1 MCIPNLDHI
10 TGPICNVHV
19 QYRPQALQH
28 YMHVS
33 FVEIH
38 HIAREF
44 HEKNTRETL
53 KAKIQAKIHEKKL
66 ASYRWLYLSW
76 ESENCLNFSGYNFG
90 CLS

>member
-1 MCIPNLDHI
+1 MQCTCKVQA
-10 TGPICNVHV
+10 TGIA
-19 QYRPQALQH
+19 ALH
-28 YMHVS
+28 ACFMRGNPLYAH
-33 FVEIH
+33 
-38 HIAREF
+38 EF

-53 KAKIQAKIHEKKL
+53 KAKIHEKKL

>member
-1 MCIPNLDHI
+1 MQCTCKVQA
-10 TGPICNVHV
+10 TGIA
-19 QYRPQALQH
+19 ALH
-28 YMHVS
+28 ACFMRGNPPYAH
-33 FVEIH
+33 
-38 HIAREF
+38 EF